1 MVFGR
6 EPVMWLAV
14 IQAALAGLIAFG
26 FDLTADQ
33 TAGVMA
39 LAAAVLGFVAR
50 AQVTPT
56 SDPRLPGRTP
66 RINPDV

>member
-14 IQAALAGLIAFG
+14 VQAALAALIAFG
-26 FDLTADQ
+26 FDLSADQ

-39 LAAAVLGFVAR
+39 LSAAVLGFIAR

-56 SDPRLPGRTP
+56 SDPKLPVSAQH
-66 RINPDV
+66 NPDV